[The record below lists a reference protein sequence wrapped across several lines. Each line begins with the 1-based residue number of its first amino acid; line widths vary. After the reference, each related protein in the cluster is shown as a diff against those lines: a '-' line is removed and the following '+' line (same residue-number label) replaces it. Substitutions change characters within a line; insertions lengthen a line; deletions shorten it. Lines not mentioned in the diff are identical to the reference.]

1 MPRKPDLNIE
11 DVSFHDWESTYDKL
25 EVSLSSRVFKGLT
38 IVLIIVFVVFFGR
51 VISLNIGKGEFYQAR
66 AIANVNKDIDT
77 PTSRGIITD
86 RFGESLVEN
95 IPTFS
100 LSLNMADFFRDS
112 ESVIKNLKKV
122 AGIIEVPASELE
134 KMVKEVNLERVS
146 EVI

>member
-25 EVSLSSRVFKGLT
+25 ELSLSSRVFKGLT

-51 VISLNIGKGEFYQAR
+51 VIYLNIGKGEFYQAR

-100 LSLNMADFFRDS
+100 LSLNMAIAR
-112 ESVIKNLKKV
+112 
-122 AGIIEVPASELE
+122 A
-134 KMVKEVNLERVS
+134 
-146 EVI
+146 